1 MFNFP
6 NPFSNWSND
15 LNQATIN
22 ISGFISEKLEV
33 NKRELEKLFIDLGK
47 NIMAD
52 LQNLKDAISRNEA
65 GISELGVKLS
75 EVGTKVASESQE
87 IKELIDT
94 LKSKINI
101 DVAEITTEIARLDA
115 SSQKLAQLGS
125 DIETIGGVVSD
136 FVVPEVVSEPT
147 PIPVESSPAPSE
159 PTPAPET
166 TEQV

>member
-1 MFNFP
+1 MFSFP

-15 LNQATIN
+15 LNQAIIN
-22 ISGFISEKLEV
+22 INGFISNKLEV
-33 NKRELEKLFIDLGK
+33 NKRETEQLFIDLGK

-65 GISELGVKLS
+65 SISELGTKLS
-75 EVGTKVASESQE
+75 EVGTRVASESQE

-115 SSQKLAQLGS
+115 SSQKLAQLGT
-125 DIETIGGVVSD
+125 DIETIGGVVSE
-136 FVVPEVVSEPT
+136 FVVPEVVAPAPTPVPVPTEPT
-147 PIPVESSPAPSE
+147 PLPTE
-159 PTPAPET
+159 P
-166 TEQV
+166 QV